1 MVQQP
6 TPEPITYRGHT
17 ISHSGNH
24 RLVCPYFVDELR
36 RPCRDHAHGRELID
50 ASLERQ
56 QQPREIGPSIVGY
69 LPDGRLLLSASEHR
83 NRSERMRGV
92 WQRRRLGLQ

>member
-24 RLVCPYFVDELR
+24 RLVCPYFVDQLR

-50 ASLERQ
+50 AYHAHQ
-56 QQPREIGPSIVGY
+56 GQPREAGMAIVGY
-69 LPDGRLLLSASEHR
+69 QPDGRLGLAASECR

-92 WQRRRLGLQ
+92 WQRRSQA